1 MDYYPP
7 LAILSEVE
15 EALNKHSED
24 DIDWITFVGSGEPS
38 LHASLGWLIRRVKEL
53 TKLPVAVITNGTFL
67 YLKYHRQE
75 LAAADAVLPS
85 LDAGNA
91 QLYRKINRPHPDF
104 SFERHVEGLTTFSEH
119 YPGKLWVEVM
129 LVQGMNDSEKE
140 LLDIAVST
148 FQPVRL

>member
-24 DIDWITFVGSGEPS
+24 DIEWITFVGSGEPS

-85 LDAGNA
+85 TGKSIGPTLIFLLSAMLKGLRLSASTIPGN
-91 QLYRKINRPHPDF
+91 Y
-104 SFERHVEGLTTFSEH
+104 GL
-119 YPGKLWVEVM
+119 
-129 LVQGMNDSEKE
+129 
-140 LLDIAVST
+140 
-148 FQPVRL
+148 RLCWFRG